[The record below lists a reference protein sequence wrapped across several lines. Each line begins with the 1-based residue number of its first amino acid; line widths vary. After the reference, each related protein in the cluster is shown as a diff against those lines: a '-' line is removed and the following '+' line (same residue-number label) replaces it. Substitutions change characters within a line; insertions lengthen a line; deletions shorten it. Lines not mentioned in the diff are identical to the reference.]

1 MKIEDLQIELRPRS
15 NAQALD
21 LGYAL
26 LRSHGRAAY
35 QAWLG
40 LWLPLAGMCAVLTA
54 FQPSLVGLWITLL
67 WWIKPLIERAPL
79 YVMSRKVFGANVT
92 WLEAVR
98 AWPRQLGGGMFSL
111 LTWKRLFSPGRGLG
125 QPVWQL
131 EGARGAVARK
141 RISLLSRNGTG
152 ASAAWFGA
160 VLAHLELVLQLGL
173 IGVVSIFM
181 SGAGNSNPFALF
193 GAGSE
198 ADPYFALVFLAIYAI
213 AAAVIGPI
221 YTACCFTL
229 YLNRRA
235 SLEAWDLELKLRQF
249 SPPTAAR
256 ARRQRGVPN
265 LLGALVVLSLLASL
279 PPFAPQSQAAEPV
292 PNCKPP
298 ATQHN
303 TRSPFPTAEQVRVR
317 KQLDALYA
325 TPELGGYECVRTWQ
339 PKDRAAK
346 KEKEDRPKLEPPD
359 LDLPLLAAALKVLL
373 IAAAIGLVAWLL
385 YRYRD
390 RLPRFRARDDAP
402 LATEI
407 GGLDI
412 RAESL
417 PADVAG
423 DVRALWAAGRTRAA
437 LALLYRATL
446 SHLVSDDRLDVRQ
459 GDTEADCLRRA
470 RLSQQGGGITR
481 ARLDVT
487 VTATSLWM
495 AGAYGDRWPDDATL
509 HACCDAWQAQFGQP
523 NKAAAG
529 GRA

>member
-21 LGYAL
+21 LGYTL
-26 LRSHGRAAY
+26 LRAHGRAAW
-35 QAWLG
+35 QAWLA
-40 LWLPLAGMCAVLTA
+40 LWLPLALLCAVLTMFA
-54 FQPSLVGLWITLL
+54 PSLGGLWIMLL
-67 WWIKPLIERAPL
+67 WWCKPLIERAPL
-79 YVMSRKVFGANVT
+79 YVLSRKVFGADVT
-92 WLEAVR
+92 WQEAVR

-111 LTWKRLFSPGRGLG
+111 LTWKRPFSPGRGLA

-131 EGARGAVARK
+131 EAARGAVARK
-141 RISLLSRNGTG
+141 RIRLLSGNSTG

-160 VLAHLELVLQLGL
+160 VCAHLEFVLQLGL
-173 IGVVSIFM
+173 IGVIGIFM
-181 SGAGNSNPFALF
+181 SGAGNVNPFAMF
-193 GAGSE
+193 AAGGA
-198 ADPYFALVFLAIYAI
+198 ADPRLALVYLAIYAS
-213 AAAVIGPI
+213 AAAVMGPI

-249 SPPTAAR
+249 GPPAAAR
-256 ARRQRGVPN
+256 PRRQNG
-265 LLGALVVLSLLASL
+265 LLGWLLVLSLLAPV
-279 PPFAPQSQAAEPV
+279 PPLAPQAQAAEPAPECV
-292 PNCKPP
+292 PP
-298 ATQHN
+298 AVEQHQ

-325 TPELGGYECVRTWQ
+325 TPELRGYECVRTWKRKRQ
-339 PKDRAAK
+339 AAK
-346 KEKEDRPKLEPPD
+346 EDEAGKDTPALPP

-373 IAAAIGLVAWLL
+373 IAAAIGLVGWLA
-385 YRYRD
+385 YRYRSH
-390 RLPRFRARDDAP
+390 LPRFGEKDEGAI
-402 LATEI
+402 ATEI

-417 PADVAG
+417 PADVPG
-423 DVRALWAAGRTRAA
+423 DVRALWAEGRSRAA

-446 SHLVSDDRLDVRQ
+446 SHLVSDDRLDVRR

-470 RLSQQGGGITR
+470 RQSQQSGRISR

-487 VTATSLWM
+487 VTATSLWT
-495 AGAYGDRWPDDATL
+495 AGAYADRWPDDAAL
-509 HACCDAWQAQFGQP
+509 YACCDAWQAQFGQP
-523 NKAAAG
+523 RQAAAR